1 MSSLNLS
8 TNQYKDQALKTVSE
22 KTPSANIFELPKID
36 KVSINVGVGKYESKD
51 KLVIAEYV
59 HKITG
64 QKPKLIKSRVAISN
78 FKLRKGDIT
87 GIVVTLRGQKAYD
100 FILSLVYL
108 ALPRI
113 RDFKGLKV
121 NSYDKNY
128 SSYSLG
134 IETCSIFP
142 HVGFDVTVNFGMQI
156 NFVFKTKGE
165 QNRELLQGLNFPFNK
180 E

>member
-8 TNQYKDQALKTVSE
+8 TSLYKDEAQKTVLSQDN
-22 KTPSANIFELPKID
+22 KINIFDLPKID
-36 KVSINVGVGKYESKD
+36 KVCINVGVGKYESKD
-51 KLVIAEYV
+51 KLVVADYIER
-59 HKITG
+59 ITG

-100 FILSLVYL
+100 FILSLIYL

-113 RDFKGLKV
+113 RDFKGLKA
-121 NSYDKNY
+121 NSYDKNH

-156 NFVFKTKGE
+156 NFVFKSKGE
-165 QNRELLQGLNFPFNK
+165 HNKALLQALNFPFIK